1 MSLKKFLNKIKNNG
15 QVSFDETL
23 LIISENYDY
32 NPTEFSNGLGE
43 NKLVNAAGS
52 NEGSCKIFSFA
63 QINLLNQQQT
73 LNLFGDFYSKDVLQN
88 PTGSGH
94 KNIRNF
100 IMFGWEGI
108 DFTNKALSQKK
119 SNPD

>member
-32 NPTEFSNGLGE
+32 APTEFSSGLGDS
-43 NKLVNAAGS
+43 KLINVAGS

-73 LNLFGDFYSKDVLQN
+73 LNLFGDFYSKEVLQS
-88 PTGSGH
+88 PLGSGH
-94 KNIRNF
+94 HNIRNF
-100 IMFGWEGI
+100 IKYGWKGI
-108 DFTNKALSQKK
+108 DFTNQALSPNK
-119 SNPD
+119 SKSD